1 MFRTTML
8 AIVAVL
14 ALQTQASLA
23 NHISEAQAIAAF
35 QALQAQVAAQDVEIA
50 DQQEQIDALFDLI
63 AQLHPANKIAFITS
77 TFQQGAL
84 LGGLAGADA
93 ICQASADDA
102 GLIGIFMAWL
112 ADDTGS
118 PDTRF
123 TRSLAPYVTTG
134 EAPDGGDRVADDWT
148 DLTTCDG
155 TDPFDCLKHAIDRD
169 EFGASRAGIAYW
181 SNVNTDG
188 TNASVEHCSNWMG
201 FGGPRGVGLL
211 GSSNFID
218 ARWTV
223 ADPPGDF
230 FTSCGVGITLLCFEQ

>member
-14 ALQTQASLA
+14 ALQMQDSLA
-23 NHISEAQAIAAF
+23 NHIVTEEQAIAAF
-35 QALQAQVAAQDVEIA
+35 QALKAQVEAQDVEIV

-63 AQLHPANKIAFITS
+63 AQLHPANKFAFITS
-77 TFQQGAL
+77 TFQQGSL

-102 GLIGIFMAWL
+102 GLNGIFMAWL

-123 TRSLAPYVTTG
+123 TRSLDPYVTTG
-134 EAPDGGDRVADDWT
+134 EAPEGGDRVADDWT

-188 TNASVEHCSNWMG
+188 TKASDDHCINWT
-201 FGGPRGVGLL
+201 GVGIGPL

-223 ADPPGDF
+223 ADPPSSF